1 MKQQTLLLGGNMKK
15 ENNVNTLSENATLVR
30 LNTKHPSGVK
40 SDKYL
45 KEGLAIDQQAM
56 SESLHVA
63 KYIFGKDTNK
73 YFRRIINKFRNDVY
87 YPLTVPWDD
96 NTSDF
101 EGKVLS
107 GWRLCPNRELD
118 TLMNRVDQAKMD
130 FEKEVKQFIDNY
142 DNLIE
147 ANKVKLGNAFKLSDY
162 PSVEEIETKF
172 RFDFELGTV
181 PRFDTKDIRLNV
193 SEKLK
198 AKIEHDALKRAN
210 KNVETIARTTV
221 EALLESV
228 GHLADILKSYDPN
241 DKQKGGFFK
250 NSSFDKL
257 RGFLDTLPSINADI
271 LGDDKMIADAHQKL
285 VAVFSNI
292 NDVDSL
298 RDESSYGANKR
309 KQIAD
314 DLEDSIDELKGGF
327 LDNMFKK

>member
-1 MKQQTLLLGGNMKK
+1 MKK
-15 ENNVNTLSENATLVR
+15 ENVNTLSENATLVR

-45 KEGLAIDQQAM
+45 KEGLAIDQEAM

-96 NTSDF
+96 NTSDY

-118 TLMNRVDQAKMD
+118 TLMDRVEQAKSQ
-130 FEKEVKQFIDNY
+130 FQKEVDSFIDNY

-147 ANKVKLGNAFKLSDY
+147 ANRVKLGNAFKLSDY
-162 PSVEEIETKF
+162 PDVDEIRTKF

-181 PRFDTKDIRLNV
+181 PRYDSKDIRLNV
-193 SEKLK
+193 SEKLRD
-198 AKIEHDALKRAN
+198 KIERDAIKRAN
-210 KNVETIARTTV
+210 NNVQTIARTTV

-228 GHLADILKSYDPN
+228 GHLSDKLKSYDPK

-257 RGFLDTLPSINADI
+257 RGFLDTLPSINSDI
-271 LGDDKMIADAHQKL
+271 LGNDKMIAEAHQKL

-314 DLEDSIDELKGGF
+314 DLDDSIDGLKGGF
-327 LDNMFKK
+327 LDNMYGK

>member
-1 MKQQTLLLGGNMKK
+1 MK
-15 ENNVNTLSENATLVR
+15 NNVNTLSDNATLVR

-45 KEGLAIDQQAM
+45 KEGLAIDQEAL

-73 YFRRIINKFRNDVY
+73 YFRRIINQFRNNVY
-87 YPLTVPWDD
+87 YSLTVPWDD
-96 NTSDF
+96 NTSDV

-118 TLMNRVDQAKMD
+118 TLMDRVGKAKVD
-130 FEKEVKQFIDNY
+130 FEKEVKQFLDNY

-147 ANKVKLGNAFKLSDY
+147 ANRFKLGNAFKLSDY

-172 RFDFELGTV
+172 RFDFELSIV
-181 PRFDTKDIRLNV
+181 PRYDSKDIRLNV
-193 SEKLK
+193 SEKLR
-198 AKIEHDALKRAN
+198 AKIEHDAIKRAN
-210 KNVETIARTTV
+210 KNVETIAKTTV

-228 GHLADILKSYDPN
+228 GHLADKLKTYDPKE
-241 DKQKGGFFK
+241 KQKGGFFK

-271 LGDDKMIADAHQKL
+271 LNNDPLIAEAHQKL
-285 VAVFSNI
+285 VGVFASI

-309 KQIAD
+309 KKIAD

-327 LDNMFKK
+327 LDNMFGK

>member
-1 MKQQTLLLGGNMKK
+1 MKK
-15 ENNVNTLSENATLVR
+15 ENVNTLSENATLVR

-45 KEGLAIDQQAM
+45 KEGLAIDQEAM

-96 NTSDF
+96 NTSDY

-118 TLMNRVDQAKMD
+118 TLMDRVEQAKLE
-130 FEKEVKQFIDNY
+130 FQKEVDNFIDNY

-147 ANKVKLGNAFKLSDY
+147 ANRVKLGNAFKLSDY
-162 PSVEEIETKF
+162 PDVDEIRTKF

-181 PRFDTKDIRLNV
+181 PRYDSKDIRLNV
-193 SEKLK
+193 SEKLRD
-198 AKIEHDALKRAN
+198 KIERDAIKRAN
-210 KNVETIARTTV
+210 NNVQTIARTTV

-228 GHLADILKSYDPN
+228 GHLSDKLKSYDPK

-257 RGFLDTLPSINADI
+257 RGFLDTLPSINSDI
-271 LGDDKMIADAHQKL
+271 LGNDKMIAEAHQKL

-314 DLEDSIDELKGGF
+314 DLDDSVDGLKGGF
-327 LDNMFKK
+327 LDNMYGK

>member
-1 MKQQTLLLGGNMKK
+1 MK
-15 ENNVNTLSENATLVR
+15 NNVNTLSDNATLVR

-45 KEGLAIDQQAM
+45 KEGLAIDQEAL

-73 YFRRIINKFRNDVY
+73 YFRRIINQFRNNVY
-87 YPLTVPWDD
+87 YALTVPWDD
-96 NTSDF
+96 NTSDV

-118 TLMNRVDQAKMD
+118 TLMDRVGKAKVD
-130 FEKEVKQFIDNY
+130 FEKEVKQFLDNY

-147 ANKVKLGNAFKLSDY
+147 ANRIKLGNAFKLADY

-172 RFDFELGTV
+172 RFDFELSVV
-181 PRFDTKDIRLNV
+181 PRYDSKDIRLNV
-193 SEKLK
+193 SEKLR
-198 AKIEHDALKRAN
+198 AKIEHDAIKRAN

-228 GHLADILKSYDPN
+228 GHLADKLKTYDPK

-271 LGDDKMIADAHQKL
+271 LNNDPLIAEAHQKL
-285 VAVFSNI
+285 VGVFASI

-309 KQIAD
+309 KKIAD

-327 LDNMFKK
+327 LDNMFGK

>member
-1 MKQQTLLLGGNMKK
+1 MKK
-15 ENNVNTLSENATLVR
+15 ENVNTLSENATLVR

-45 KEGLAIDQQAM
+45 KEGLAIDQEAM

-96 NTSDF
+96 NTSDY

-118 TLMNRVDQAKMD
+118 TLMDRVEQAKLE
-130 FEKEVKQFIDNY
+130 FQKEVDNFIDNY

-147 ANKVKLGNAFKLSDY
+147 ANRVKLGNAFKLSDY
-162 PSVEEIETKF
+162 PDVDEIRTKF

-181 PRFDTKDIRLNV
+181 PRYDSKDIRLNV
-193 SEKLK
+193 SEKLRD
-198 AKIEHDALKRAN
+198 KIERDAIKRAN
-210 KNVETIARTTV
+210 NNVQTIARTTV

-228 GHLADILKSYDPN
+228 GHLSDKLKSYDPK

-257 RGFLDTLPSINADI
+257 RGFLDTLPSINSDI
-271 LGDDKMIADAHQKL
+271 LGNDKMIADAHQKL

-314 DLEDSIDELKGGF
+314 DLDDSVDGLKGGF
-327 LDNMFKK
+327 LDNMYGK